1 MRWRATLILSTM
13 LEVGCAGTRPTEPEA
28 PVVPPPR
35 DVGRW
40 NAETARMRL
49 APPPREPADLMPL
62 PPAPPPVVPPLAP
75 HADLAYLLK
84 TPRWLDACGRADVDR
99 QLAGYLAVWCGIAR
113 GRSPAAARD
122 ALVRLPAGES
132 VELALAARADIVDLL
147 ARDGRG
153 AVAAQGYLAAYRL
166 DDEPTLDELIAAYI
180 AAGRRAEALQVVAGL
195 NLRTSPGAD
204 VRCQRLVSELG
215 LVTGPRVDQIRAE
228 LASLRVT
235 PGCERSFVRAS
246 CPVIAGGTV
255 SPPAHR
261 RNIVSTMD
269 GVRRS
274 CDWYLGEDPE
284 RRHRLFVA
292 IAFAHWPHG
301 MRDARA
307 WAAYATYVA
316 QPLGRGRTTE
326 LALAALENA
335 VVVSDC
341 AFDLRHIRAAA
352 LALSP
357 AALGD
362 PVLAER
368 ATEIARV
375 SEDSCIAA
383 RQQALPSRR

>member
-1 MRWRATLILSTM
+1 MGPRTTLIVSTV
-13 LEVGCAGTRPTEPEA
+13 LVVGCARTQPTEPA
-28 PVVPPPR
+28 PPLVLPPLR

-40 NAETARMRL
+40 NSETARMRL
-49 APPPREPADLMPL
+49 VPPPLEPADLMPL
-62 PPAPPPVVPPLAP
+62 PPPPPPVVAPLAP

-84 TPRWLDACGRADVDR
+84 TPRWMDACGRAGLEP
-99 QLAGYLAVWCGIAR
+99 QLAGYLAVWCALVR
-113 GRSPAAARD
+113 GGSPAAGRN
-122 ALVRLPAGES
+122 ALVRLPVGES

-147 ARDGRG
+147 ARGHG

-166 DDEPTLDELIAAYI
+166 DDDPTLDGLTAAYV
-180 AAGRRAEALQVVAGL
+180 AVGRRAEALQVIAGL
-195 NLRTSPGAD
+195 NLRTSTGTD

-255 SPPAHR
+255 SPPAQR
-261 RNIVSTMD
+261 RAIVSTMD
-269 GVRRS
+269 RVRHS
-274 CDWYLGEDPE
+274 CDWYLGDDSE
-284 RRHRLFVA
+284 RQHRLFVA

-307 WAAYATYVA
+307 WAAYARYVA
-316 QPLGRGRTTE
+316 QPLGRGRTTA

-335 VVVSDC
+335 VVVSNC
-341 AFDLRHIRAAA
+341 TFDLSHIRAAA
-352 LALSP
+352 SALGP

-362 PVLAER
+362 PVLADR
-368 ATEIARV
+368 AREIARL

-383 RQQALPSRR
+383 RQRALEPD